1 MGVCSFSGIFLS
13 LRFYLHS
20 RRAPLGFDTL
30 SQGIVFNS
38 TRCLLFLKMT
48 RTKKELSLPVKLQCK
63 LIFFTQQW
71 LIANYPF
78 ENKSRLLQA
87 DAVYDN
93 EQLDHL
99 FKIEVFNISGQRV
112 R

>member
-1 MGVCSFSGIFLS
+1 
-13 LRFYLHS
+13 
-20 RRAPLGFDTL
+20 
-30 SQGIVFNS
+30 
-38 TRCLLFLKMT
+38 MT

-71 LIANYPF
+71 LIANSSF
-78 ENKSRLLQA
+78 ENKSRLVQA

-93 EQLDHL
+93 EQLDH
-99 FKIEVFNISGQRV
+99 FGRKNVFQIEVVNTSGQRV